1 MKSLQLAVSCMFVLV
16 AASAHSQEQTLPPV
30 DAPVAEA
37 PPALVPFPEQPIPP
51 APEATPAATPDSAS
65 PTAPET
71 AAPVPAQ
78 IQSPVQMIE
87 GLLQEQSLTGNG
99 FIPSYGRWQNSLFFK
114 KSDAESIKRML
125 TLFESGA
132 LAKQAAEPT
141 DPGISEIIRD
151 LQIQTGM
158 KEEKPP
164 VYPRY
169 KLRSIIYRS
178 PAEWV
183 ILLNDIRISS
193 YNNSA
198 DKELTVLD
206 VGKNSASF
214 KWKPTDD
221 TLKTELTRDAAMRQN
236 ASGGS
241 ALTNRAAMG
250 TSASFD
256 KESRSVFFK
265 LSVNQEFDSK
275 TFDIQEGSL
284 KQKAA
289 SAAAPTGEAEA
300 ETDAAP
306 AAPSIPPSSAPF
318 PSMQPVTNP
327 MAPRTAPGSEEPA
340 QGGATSPDAAPA
352 AEEAPAASEPAAAPP
367 IPTPANPLV
376 PVPPPAATN

>member
-1 MKSLQLAVSCMFVLV
+1 MRIVLLVLTSIFALA
-16 AASAHSQEQTLPPV
+16 AITAGAQEQTLPPA
-30 DAPVAEA
+30 APVEET
-37 PPALVPFPEQPIPP
+37 PGLVPFPEQPASAPP
-51 APEATPAATPDSAS
+51 ATVQPAPA
-65 PTAPET
+65 
-71 AAPVPAQ
+71 PAQ
-78 IQSPVQMIE
+78 TQSPIEMIE
-87 GLLQEQSLTGNG
+87 GLLQEQAAINNG
-99 FIPSYGRWQNSLFFK
+99 FTPSYGKWQNSLFFTK
-114 KSDAESIKRML
+114 TDAESIKRML
-125 TLFESGA
+125 TLYESGA

-158 KEEKPP
+158 KEVAPP
-164 VYPRY
+164 VYPRF

-183 ILLNDIRISS
+183 ILLNEIRISS

-221 TLKTELTRDAAMRQN
+221 TLKTELARDAAIRQN
-236 ASGGS
+236 ASGES
-241 ALTNRAAMG
+241 ALKNRAAIG
-250 TSASFD
+250 SSASFD

-275 TFDIQEGSL
+275 TFDIQEGVSL

-289 SAAAPTGEAEA
+289 SGAVTGEGES
-300 ETDAAP
+300 DSAP
-306 AAPSIPPSSAPF
+306 PLPASPSSAPY

-327 MAPRTAPGSEEPA
+327 MAPATAGSSAPA
-340 QGGATSPDAAPA
+340 QGTEAPSPEDATPDAIG
-352 AEEAPAASEPAAAPP
+352 EPAATAPP